1 VFAAI
6 VLIAGLV
13 WASGMLSRV
22 TSVGGAPGTEAA
34 QADPNVQRWR
44 QRTKLSSPRA
54 GFATASFDNFVYVI
68 GGEGTAGVVDVI
80 ERYDLRSET
89 WTGLSKKPTP
99 ATDIK
104 AVRIGGK
111 IYVPGGRRSG
121 APGDIVAAFE
131 AYDPA
136 TDTWEQLP
144 NLPAPRSGY
153 GLATVEGKLYLFGGW
168 DGRAYRAEVLQYDP
182 ATRTWT
188 NLTPMPTARAY
199 LDVVVVEGSMYVLG
213 GQNQRGALSTNE
225 QYVPSAEGSRP
236 WITRAPLPAP
246 RSHFGAAV
254 ALNLVHVLGGVQR
267 DAAPLQYNVRT
278 DSWQP
283 FTPPPER
290 VGSQPGVI
298 QQDVTIISL
307 GGQLDANAYSASVQE
322 YQALYTLPVMVPG
335 Q

>member
-1 VFAAI
+1 
-6 VLIAGLV
+6 
-13 WASGMLSRV
+13 
-22 TSVGGAPGTEAA
+22 
-34 QADPNVQRWR
+34 
-44 QRTKLSSPRA
+44 
-54 GFATASFDNFVYVI
+54 
-68 GGEGTAGVVDVI
+68 
-80 ERYDLRSET
+80 
-89 WTGLSKKPTP
+89 
-99 ATDIK
+99 
-104 AVRIGGK
+104 
-111 IYVPGGRRSG
+111 
-121 APGDIVAAFE
+121 
-131 AYDPA
+131 
-136 TDTWEQLP
+136 
-144 NLPAPRSGY
+144 
-153 GLATVEGKLYLFGGW
+153 
-168 DGRAYRAEVLQYDP
+168 
-182 ATRTWT
+182 
-188 NLTPMPTARAY
+188 MPTARAY

-225 QYVPSAEGSRP
+225 QYIPSAEGSRP
-236 WITRAPLPAP
+236 WGTRAPLPAP

-307 GGQLDANAYSASVQE
+307 GGKLDANAYSASVQE